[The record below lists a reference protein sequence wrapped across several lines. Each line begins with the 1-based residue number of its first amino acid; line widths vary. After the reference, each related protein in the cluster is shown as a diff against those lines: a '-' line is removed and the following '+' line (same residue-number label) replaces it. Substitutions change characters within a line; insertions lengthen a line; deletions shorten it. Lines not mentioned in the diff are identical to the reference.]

1 MRSESVSH
9 VALLNELAVESI
21 QAIQRDMIGA
31 MQKLVEQVEKL
42 EVVAKQQC
50 PICRDRVWTCHPG
63 KVEADNGIQEH
74 RSFAEDATSQGTML
88 KGVLPS
94 WTNRG

>member
-1 MRSESVSH
+1 MSLTLELESYLAKSQSESVSH

-42 EVVAKQQC
+42 EVVAKHRC
-50 PICRDRVWTCHPG
+50 PVCRDRAWTCHLSEE
-63 KVEADNGIQEH
+63 EADNGVQ
-74 RSFAEDATSQGTML
+74 
-88 KGVLPS
+88 
-94 WTNRG
+94 